1 MHGFWMRSGLF
12 VGSLLLLGCSAMGL
26 RLRTSAQAKVKPV
39 TPAPLLAKLPCSS
52 TQKPPHFFVLGGGGA
67 PSYNEIAIEKNVLYF
82 QRTLKAMDFDPGM
95 AQIYFANGNDG
106 RKTVRYIDP
115 KGRERFKAPEIPGI
129 LGKANWGDVQEALT
143 QATTKQPQQPI
154 FFYFTGHGS
163 HNLEDENNNAMILW
177 NERQVSVQRFAS
189 FLDELPET
197 TPVVT
202 VMVQC
207 YSGAFANFIYQN
219 GDPSA
224 PIALQTRC
232 GFFATIKQLP
242 SVGCTPEVDEADY
255 QDYSSSFFAGLS
267 GINRLGKPVPSAD
280 YNRDGQISFAEAHA
294 FAKVDEK
301 GEDLPIS
308 TSEAWLRDRLS
319 DDAQAEILASPIA
332 TMLQTARPEQKYVVQ
347 TWARQFRFDLKQ
359 TYAKNYQG
367 LAPRLRNDEKQAAY
381 LKRLELEL
389 INIGAEAQL
398 RQRQAAGE
406 VAVIDRLLKCEA
418 GFWGKSQVAPKTQV
432 LPKTIKPSG
441 KSSQT
446 SEAKSSRKKS
456 STPSV
461 PVD

>member
-12 VGSLLLLGCSAMGL
+12 IGSLLLFGCGAMGL

-39 TPAPLLAKLPCSS
+39 TPAALMTKLPCSS
-52 TQKPPHFFVLGGGGA
+52 TQKTPHFFVLGGGGA

-82 QRTLKAMDFDPGM
+82 QRTLKAMNFDPGM

-115 KGRERFKAPEIPGI
+115 KGRERFKTPEIPGV
-129 LGKANWGDVQEALT
+129 LGEANWGDVQEALT
-143 QATTKQPQQPI
+143 QTTTQQPEQPI

-177 NERQVSVQRFAS
+177 NERKVTVQRFAS

-197 TPVVT
+197 TPIVT

-207 YSGAFANFIYQN
+207 YSGAFANLIYQK

-267 GINRLGKPVPSAD
+267 GINRLGKPVASAD
-280 YNRDGQISFAEAHA
+280 YNRDGQVSFAEAHA

-319 DDAQAEILASPIA
+319 DDDQERILAQPIA
-332 TMLQTARPEQKYVVQ
+332 IISQTARPEQKYVVQ
-347 TWARQFRFDLKQ
+347 AWARQYRFDLKQ
-359 TYAKNYQG
+359 PYAQNYQ
-367 LAPRLRNDEKQAAY
+367 RLSSKIRNDEVQAAY

-389 INIGAEAQL
+389 INIGAEAEL
-398 RQRQAAGE
+398 RQRQDAGE
-406 VAVIDRLLKCEA
+406 LAVIDRLLKCES
-418 GFWGKSQVAPKTQV
+418 GFWAKPPAIPKNT
-432 LPKTIKPSG
+432 KPSG
-441 KSSQT
+441 TSSQ
-446 SEAKSSRKKS
+446 SH
-456 STPSV
+456 
-461 PVD
+461 